1 MSRSHT
7 SVIHWWNGEKLNQ
20 SSSEN
25 LILEPIKVHSNVEKR
40 GSLSSVEFGEL
51 PFTPLRIFWIS
62 HVPAELTRGNHFH
75 KKCNQILICT
85 DGEIS
90 ISTINRVGV
99 KRSFTLSSDEGL
111 VLPKFHY
118 VEMVFHN
125 LESKV
130 LVLAD
135 QPYDSSDTF
144 AIDELKD

>member
-1 MSRSHT
+1 MNKSHM
-7 SVIHWWNGEKLNQ
+7 SVILWWNGEKLSL
-20 SSSEN
+20 SSSEGLVLE
-25 LILEPIKVHSNVEKR
+25 LIRVNSKVEER

-51 PFTPLRIFWIS
+51 PFTPLRVFWIS
-62 HVPAELTRGNHFH
+62 QVPAKLARGNHFH

-90 ISTINRVGV
+90 ISTIDKVGA
-99 KRSFTLSSDEGL
+99 KRRFALSSDDAL
-111 VLPKFHY
+111 ILPKFHY

-125 LESKV
+125 PESKL

-135 QPYDSSDTF
+135 QPYDISDTF

>member
-1 MSRSHT
+1 MNKSHM
-7 SVIHWWNGEKLNQ
+7 SVIHWWNGEKL
-20 SSSEN
+20 SLSRSEN
-25 LILEPIKVHSNVEKR
+25 LVLELIRVNCKVEER

-62 HVPAELTRGNHFH
+62 QVPAESARGNHFH

-90 ISTINRVGV
+90 ISTINKVGA
-99 KRSFTLSSDEGL
+99 KRRFTLSSGDGL
-111 VLPKFHY
+111 ILPRFHY

-125 LESKV
+125 LQSKL

-135 QPYDSSDTF
+135 QPYDSSDNY
-144 AIDELKD
+144 AIDEIKD